1 MPENGQGQEKLTSIA
16 VEAERLRTQMK
27 AIQNELTVNKDIG
40 NTLTNTKEHL
50 IDSEKDRKSL

>member
-1 MPENGQGQEKLTSIA
+1 MPENGQGQEKLTSIS

-27 AIQNELTVNKDIG
+27 AIQNELAVNKDIG